1 MGVAV
6 EIEVMPSRAAGRW
19 AAAGTLVGVLGL
31 LLAAMHLMSGPTLL
45 VDAPSH
51 RRAALAAG
59 CAALAAWGALLAL
72 RDLRGARR
80 APTGLALRVGE
91 DGEAVLHGPA
101 PTPARPMALRAT
113 CTLPGLTLLVMAPYS
128 PQPSV
133 WRRFARPTVLL
144 LGRDV
149 VPQDDWRRLHVWLRW
164 IERGRSGP

>member
-1 MGVAV
+1 
-6 EIEVMPSRAAGRW
+6 
-19 AAAGTLVGVLGL
+19 
-31 LLAAMHLMSGPTLL
+31 MHLLSGPTLL
-45 VDAPSH
+45 VDAPSD

-59 CAALAAWGALLAL
+59 CTALAAWGALLAL

-128 PQPSV
+128 AQPSV
-133 WRRFARPTVLL
+133 WGRFARPTVLL